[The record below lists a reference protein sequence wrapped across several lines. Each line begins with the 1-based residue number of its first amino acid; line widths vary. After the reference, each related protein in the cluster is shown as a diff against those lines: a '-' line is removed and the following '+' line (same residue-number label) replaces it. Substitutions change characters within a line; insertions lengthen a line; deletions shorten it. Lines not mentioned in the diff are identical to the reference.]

1 MKKVLFVTFLL
12 IGLSSFS
19 QDTTDFSIKPNW
31 VNPDAEI
38 VQKDSIVPNQM
49 VLESNS
55 IIGDIIE
62 KIKPNWIAPDKFFEP
77 VEKKEELTEEDI
89 KVLQQDVK
97 FLSDLPQSYASVP
110 KEDLKNVLVKI
121 DNKITELRAELD
133 ALLKARNANQEV
145 IKSKK
150 NTLTVLEKEKNI
162 VNLTLSGGE
171 LKDEN
176 GNLVSQNGVLK
187 IEQDKLKRYL
197 YIALSGIALLGLAV
211 AVIIQRRRIQ
221 VQDVEIED
229 QLNEINKKNSYLEH
243 AARIIRHDMHSGINT
258 YMPRGIS
265 SLEKRLTIEDIQRLK
280 IEGSLKMVKE
290 GLNHTQ
296 RVYKSVY
303 EFTNLVKQNVVLNK
317 STVNV
322 KELVSKY
329 IAPNSYSSQVSISE
343 LGELEVN
350 EILFC
355 NAVEN
360 LIKNGLTYND
370 SSEKMVKIYLE
381 EESIVVEDN
390 GRGFSQKQFEKQLKK
405 YASKKD
411 VSEDEK
417 GLGLN
422 ICVAILEEHGFKLT
436 CEKIDTGTKMK
447 IKIKEKND

>member
-1 MKKVLFVTFLL
+1 MKNFLSIAFLL
-12 IGLSSFS
+12 IGFNSFS

-31 VNPDAEI
+31 VNPETEI
-38 VQKDSIVPNQM
+38 VKRDSILVNEK
-49 VLESNS
+49 VLESKS

-62 KIKPNWIAPDKFFEP
+62 KITPSWVAPEKMFEEP
-77 VEKKEELTEEDI
+77 KEELSQSEVKLLEE
-89 KVLQQDVK
+89 DVK
-97 FLSDLPQSYASVP
+97 FMSELPQSYDNLP
-110 KEDLKNVLVKI
+110 KEDLQKVIVQI
-121 DNKITELRAELD
+121 DNKILQLRQEIDNLI
-133 ALLKARNANQEV
+133 KARANQDV
-145 IKSKK
+145 IESKK
-150 NTLTVLEKEKNI
+150 ETLVVLEKEKSI
-162 VNLTLSGGE
+162 VNLTLDGGE

-176 GNLVSQNGVLK
+176 GNLITQNDVLK

-197 YIALSGIALLGLAV
+197 YIALSGLALLGLAI
-211 AVIIQRRRIQ
+211 AVVLQRKRIQ

-265 SLEKRLTIEDIQRLK
+265 SLEKRLSIEDIQRLK
-280 IEGSLKMVKE
+280 IEGALKMVKE

-317 STVNV
+317 STVDV
-322 KELVSKY
+322 KDLISKY
-329 IAPNSYSSQVSISE
+329 ISTNPYSSQVNISD
-343 LGELEVN
+343 LGVLDVN

-370 SSEKMVKIYLE
+370 SQDKTVKIYLE
-381 EESIVVEDN
+381 SDSIVVEDN
-390 GRGFSQKQFEKQLKK
+390 GRGFTQKQFEKHLKK
-405 YASKKD
+405 YANKKEFG
-411 VSEDEK
+411 EDEK

-447 IKIKEKND
+447 IKIKEEKHD